1 MQATHTSST
10 PPSSITASA
19 PGELPTEMDTVS
31 RPAGSSP
38 GHDIPLFPALLE
50 KNPLPERFYGTT
62 REIFNRCLTNIC
74 ALSEGICMYLIGEA
88 LVGDGAELA
97 HIDLIMGNKEGAVG
111 QAFANSISQLSK
123 GHTPLLAVIRPNLPT
138 KPSTLVIPKVTLK
151 KEYQVNQMFGP
162 VQAAVAKAV
171 ADSVEEGVFE
181 GVDIEDTVIMAS
193 VFVHPTA
200 EDYNKIYRFNY
211 GAMKL
216 ALRRALDRF
225 PDVDTLMHEKDRAAH
240 AVMGFKVQR
249 LWNPPYLQVAM
260 DLVDKNHMRRVL
272 ESLPQNDHLI
282 IEAGTPL
289 IKKFGLSIISEI
301 RELRPNAFIVADLK
315 TLDTGNLE
323 ARMTADAGADAVVI
337 SGLAPL
343 STIEKAIED
352 TRKTGIYTVVDML
365 NVKDPRAVVEQ
376 LKVKPDV
383 VELHRGIDVEETAYA
398 WGDIA
403 AIKKAGGKRLLV
415 ATAGGIRQHVVKD
428 ALHAGA
434 DILVVGRAITASKN
448 IQDAAEEFLKE
459 LDTEEIDQFRIMTDF

>member
-1 MQATHTSST
+1 
-10 PPSSITASA
+10 
-19 PGELPTEMDTVS
+19 
-31 RPAGSSP
+31 
-38 GHDIPLFPALLE
+38 
-50 KNPLPERFYGTT
+50 
-62 REIFNRCLTNIC
+62 
-74 ALSEGICMYLIGEA
+74 MYLIGEA

-111 QAFANSISQLSK
+111 QAFANSLSQLSK

-138 KPSTLVIPKVTLK
+138 KPSTLVIPKVTLQ
-151 KEYQVNQMFGP
+151 KEYQINQIFGP

-193 VFVHPTA
+193 VFLDPAA

-225 PDVDTLMHEKDRAAH
+225 PDIETLMYEKDRAAH

-249 LWNPPYLQVAM
+249 LWDPPYLQVAM
-260 DLVDKNHMRRVL
+260 DLVDRNHMRKVL
-272 ESLPQNDHLI
+272 EELPQNDHLI
-282 IEAGTPL
+282 LEAGTPL

-301 RELRPNAFIVADLK
+301 REIRPDAFIVADLK

-343 STIEKAIED
+343 STIEKAITD
-352 TRKTGIYTVVDML
+352 TRKTGIYSVVDML
-365 NVKDPRAVVEQ
+365 NVEDPVAVIEQ
-376 LKVKPDV
+376 LAVKPDV
-383 VELHRGIDVEETAYA
+383 VELHRAIDVEESEHA
-398 WGDIA
+398 WGDIP

-415 ATAGGIRQHVVKD
+415 ATAGGIRLHVVKD
-428 ALHAGA
+428 ALRAGA
-434 DILVVGRAITASKN
+434 DILVVGRAITGSKN
-448 IQDAAEEFLKE
+448 IKNAAEEFLLE
-459 LDTEEIDQFRIMTDF
+459 LNTEEIDQFRVMTDF